1 MDIDF
6 DAASIAWRANKK
18 KMGNGW
24 FAYKCQYTHSNGKQC
39 SKAVE
44 SSKNTITYGLHL
56 GWIHTS
62 SPSNNYCKQH
72 KKRVVHIEYD

>member
-24 FAYKCQYTHSNGKQC
+24 FAYKCQYFHSNGKQC

-44 SSKNTITYGLHL
+44 SSKNTITYGAHPGLY
-56 GWIHTS
+56 TS